1 MKKITDSIIINN
13 KPEDVYNTLIAIFSS
28 EENYRRWHPD
38 HVTCRWLKR
47 TLNEIGSVLFAFEY
61 LNRRLFKMKF
71 EITQND
77 KPHFIGY
84 QLKFP
89 HSLIFPNGSFEFKER
104 NGQTIFIA
112 GVTIRFYRIIKLLL
126 SETLGKSKK
135 HIEEEGVNLKRIVEV
150 ELN

>member
-1 MKKITDSIIINN
+1 MKTITDSIIINK

-47 TLNEIGSVLFAFEY
+47 TSNEISSVLFASEY
-61 LNRRLFKMKF
+61 LNGRLFKMKF

-84 QLKFP
+84 KLKFP
-89 HSLIFPNGSFEFKER
+89 HSLIFPKGSFEFKEQ

-112 GVTIRFYRIIKLLL
+112 QVAIRFYGVIKLLL
-126 SETLGKSKK
+126 PNTLDKSRK
-135 HIEEEGVNLKRIVEV
+135 HVEEEGVNLKRMVEGS
-150 ELN
+150 